1 MRTVDKS
8 MVHINGKRKYQ
19 TAFTRYGLA
28 GSHQRIT
35 ATVACFGKCIGYRG
49 EIHFGNRTQMDHIV
63 IALLGKNLFG
73 SIRVT
78 VLGHVCYQGSD
89 DLEDKL
95 AEKGKNAK
103 SVEGKATG
111 WILLDYGTVI
121 VHVFTKESRE
131 NFNLEKLWGDA
142 EEVDVSEW
150 ISE

>member
-1 MRTVDKS
+1 MTTEELLKLTVETLD
-8 MVHINGKRKYQ
+8 RKK
-19 TAFTRYGLA
+19 G
-28 GSHQRIT
+28 
-35 ATVACFGKCIGYRG
+35 
-49 EIHFGNRTQMDHIV
+49 MDIKAHKVTDLTV
-63 IALLGKNLFG
+63 IADYFVIVTGTSPDYASRLF
-73 SIRVT
+73 SILRT
-78 VLGHVCYQGSD
+78 SSY
-89 DLEDKL
+89 KR
-95 AEKGKNAK
+95 KGKNAK